1 MQSLLFVSKNGNDA
15 CVCHEGL
22 RDPMNSVTTID
33 VVRRWVEDVVVGLNL
48 CPFAGRELVKDR
60 VRFVVTEAT
69 TEVQLLE
76 ALEAE
81 LIVLSDDATVET
93 TLLVHPEVLQD
104 FFDYNQFLDTADRLL
119 EQMELE
125 GVYQVA
131 SFHPDYQFADTA
143 ADDAENYTN
152 RSPYP
157 LLHILREA
165 SLEKSI
171 DAYPDV
177 EQIPA
182 RNIERMNSLGR
193 EQLELLMQ
201 RCIEGGKN

>member
-1 MQSLLFVSKNGNDA
+1 MEAHTKA
-15 CVCHEGL
+15 
-22 RDPMNSVTTID
+22 D
-33 VVRRWVEDVVVGLNL
+33 VVRRWVEKLVVGLNL
-48 CPFAGRELVKDR
+48 CPFAGRELTQDR
-60 VRFVVTEAT
+60 VRFVVSEAT

-81 LIVLSDDATVET
+81 LLVLNDDDSVET
-93 TLLVHPEVLQD
+93 TLLIHSEVLQD

-119 EQMELE
+119 VEMELE
-125 GVYQVA
+125 GVYQIA
-131 SFHPDYQFADTA
+131 SFHPAYQFADTA

-177 EQIPA
+177 EEIPA

-193 EQLELLMQ
+193 EKLELLM
-201 RCIEGGKN
+201 RGCIEGGET

>member
-1 MQSLLFVSKNGNDA
+1 M
-15 CVCHEGL
+15 ET
-22 RDPMNSVTTID
+22 VTKSA
-33 VVRRWVEDVVVGLNL
+33 VVRRWVEDLVVGLNL
-48 CPFAGRELVKDR
+48 CPFAGRELVNNR
-60 VRFVVTEAT
+60 IRFVESAAT
-69 TEVQLLE
+69 TEEQLLGT
-76 ALEAE
+76 LEAE
-81 LIVLSDDATVET
+81 LALLNNDAAIET
-93 TLLVHPEVLQD
+93 TLLIHPDVLQD